1 MEWLRENSVVILGSD
16 DLVKEVMQKNKLR
29 SEQVVVLEHKD
40 QLAKILYS
48 QEPELVVLEEQKISG
63 SSGILRDVFSSSPG
77 IRFVPILI
85 LSNNPSQTKVSFD
98 DIVCTISFYKS
109 DDGKEELFKKIREIL
124 QESISVKFWGVRGS
138 TPCANSEN
146 IKYGG
151 NTSCIQ
157 IKIPG
162 VDRQLIL
169 DCGTGLRNL
178 GNYLVKYNKD
188 HIDGDIFITHPH
200 WDHIQGFPFFKPFYD
215 KKNSFSVS
223 LPEQYRGGAREILS
237 GHLPKTFFPVTLNML
252 SADLLFVTREEQK
265 EEFPHFS
272 VEYLVANHPTKT
284 AMYRFVINGYSI
296 IYAPDNEVPITTSPI
311 RFLEQFE
318 EFISGCDLLIHDAQ
332 YDHETYKKR
341 EGWGHSSWERVVA
354 LAKKNGVKR
363 LFLTHHD
370 PDSSDDTLKQI
381 DEKLQSYKGN
391 SFLEIGLTK
400 EGSQV
405 RLPIG
410 LK

>member
-1 MEWLRENSVVILGSD
+1 MKWLSENSVVILGED
-16 DLVKEVMQKNKLR
+16 DLVKEIMQKNNL
-29 SEQVVVLEHKD
+29 SSDQVVVLEHKD
-40 QLAKILYS
+40 QLAQILYS
-48 QEPELVVLEEQKISG
+48 REPELVILQEQKIPG
-63 SSGILRDVFSSSPG
+63 SPKILKDVFSSSPG

-85 LSNNPSQTKVSFD
+85 LSDNPARSKASFD
-98 DIVCTISFYKS
+98 DIVCTISFYNS
-109 DDGKEELFKKIREIL
+109 SEGIDDLCKKVQELL
-124 QESISVKFWGVRGS
+124 QESIKVKFWGVRGS

-157 IKIPG
+157 IIVPG
-162 VDRQLIL
+162 SEKQLIL

-178 GNYLVKYNKD
+178 GNHLMKYNKE

-215 KKNSFSVS
+215 KRNSFSVS

-252 SADLLFVTREEQK
+252 SAEITYVTREERN
-265 EEFPHFS
+265 EEFPYFS
-272 VEYLVANHPTKT
+272 IEYLIANHPTKT

-296 IYAPDNEVPITTSPI
+296 IYAPDNEIPVTTSPI

-370 PDSSDDTLKQI
+370 PDSSDDALNEI
-381 DEKLQSYKGN
+381 AEKLKSYKG
-391 SFLEIGLTK
+391 SPFLEIGLTK

-410 LK
+410 IK

>member
-1 MEWLRENSVVILGSD
+1 MEWPGENSVVILGKN
-16 DLVKEVMQKNKLR
+16 DLVKEVMQINKLR
-29 SEQVVVLEHKD
+29 SEQVAVLEHKD
-40 QLAKILYS
+40 QLAKVLYS
-48 QEPELVVLEEQKISG
+48 KEPELVILDEQKISG
-63 SSGILRDVFSSSPG
+63 SADILDSIFCASPG
-77 IRFVPILI
+77 IRFVPVLI
-85 LSNNPSQTKVSFD
+85 ITDNLTQIRTSFADLVCNVSFYQRGD
-98 DIVCTISFYKS
+98 EKS
-109 DDGKEELFKKIREIL
+109 DFLNHIREWL
-124 QESISVKFWGVRGS
+124 TKSISVKFWGVRGS

-146 IKYGG
+146 IRYGG
-151 NTSCIQ
+151 NTSCVQ

-162 VDRQLIL
+162 VDGQLIL

-178 GNYLVKYNKD
+178 GNNLVKYNKGPVN
-188 HIDGDIFITHPH
+188 GDIFITHPH
-200 WDHIQGFPFFKPFYD
+200 WDHIQGFPFFKPLYD
-215 KKNSFSVS
+215 KESSFTVS

-252 SADLLFVTREEQK
+252 SADLLYVTRKEQK
-265 EEFPHFS
+265 EEFPNFT

-332 YDHETYKKR
+332 YDQETYKKR

-363 LFLTHHD
+363 LLLTHHD
-370 PDSSDDTLKQI
+370 PDSSDDDLKVI
-381 DEKLQSYKGN
+381 DEKLENYKGN
-391 SFLEIGLTK
+391 PFLEIGLTK

-405 RLPIG
+405 RLPVG
-410 LK
+410 

>member
-1 MEWLRENSVVILGSD
+1 MKWLSENSVVILGED
-16 DLVKEVMQKNKLR
+16 DLVKEIMQKNNLI
-29 SEQVVVLEHKD
+29 SDQVVVLEHKD
-40 QLAKILYS
+40 QLAQILYS
-48 QEPELVVLEEQKISG
+48 REPELVILQEQKIPG
-63 SSGILRDVFSSSPG
+63 SPKILKDVFSSSPG

-85 LSNNPSQTKVSFD
+85 LSDNPARSKASFD
-98 DIVCTISFYKS
+98 DIVCTISFYNS
-109 DDGKEELFKKIREIL
+109 SEGIDDLCKKVQELL
-124 QESISVKFWGVRGS
+124 QESIKVKFWGVRGS

-157 IKIPG
+157 IIVPG
-162 VDRQLIL
+162 SEKQLIL

-178 GNYLVKYNKD
+178 GNHLMKYNKE

-215 KKNSFSVS
+215 KRNSFSVS

-252 SADLLFVTREEQK
+252 SAEITYVTREERN
-265 EEFPHFS
+265 EEFPYFS
-272 VEYLVANHPTKT
+272 IEYLIANHPTKT

-296 IYAPDNEVPITTSPI
+296 IYAPDNEIPVTTSPI

-370 PDSSDDTLKQI
+370 PDSSDDALNEI
-381 DEKLQSYKGN
+381 AEKLKSYKG
-391 SFLEIGLTK
+391 SPFLEIGLTK

-410 LK
+410 IK

>member
-1 MEWLRENSVVILGSD
+1 MKWLKKNSVVILGED
-16 DLVKEVMQKNKLR
+16 DLVREVMQKNKL
-29 SEQVVVLEHKD
+29 SSDQVVVLERKD
-40 QLAKILYS
+40 QLVKILYAE
-48 QEPELVVLEEQKISG
+48 EPDLVVLDGQKITDSAE
-63 SSGILRDVFSSSPG
+63 ILGEVFSTSPG
-77 IRFVPILI
+77 IRFVPILMLTDDSE
-85 LSNNPSQTKVSFD
+85 LSKKLYS
-98 DIVCTISFYKS
+98 DIVCSISFFEKK
-109 DDGKEELFKKIREIL
+109 GEEEIFFDKVQDLL
-124 QESISVKFWGVRGS
+124 QESIAVKFWGVRGS

-151 NTSCIQ
+151 NTSCVQ
-157 IKIPG
+157 IKIPRS
-162 VDRQLIL
+162 DRQLIL

-178 GNYLVKYNKD
+178 GNHLLSYKKE
-188 HIDGDIFITHPH
+188 HIVGDIFITHPH
-200 WDHIQGFPFFKPFYD
+200 WDHIQGFPFFKPLYNRL
-215 KKNSFSVS
+215 NSFSVS

-252 SADLLFVTREEQK
+252 SADLTYITREEEK

-284 AMYRFVINGYSI
+284 AMYRFAINGYSI
-296 IYAPDNEVPITTSPI
+296 IYAPDNEVPVTTSPI
-311 RFLEQFE
+311 RFLEQYE
-318 EFISGCDLLIHDAQ
+318 KFISGCDLLIHDAQ
-332 YDHETYKKR
+332 YDQEMYKKR
-341 EGWGHSSWERVVA
+341 EGWGHSSWERVVE

-370 PDSSDDTLKQI
+370 PDSSDDALKEI
-381 DEKLQSYKGN
+381 DKKLKSYKGN
-391 SFLEIGLTK
+391 PFLEIGLTK

>member
-1 MEWLRENSVVILGSD
+1 MKWLSENSVIILGED
-16 DLVKEVMQKNKLR
+16 NLVDEIMQNNKLR
-29 SEQVVVLEHKD
+29 SDQVVVLERKD
-40 QLAKILYS
+40 QLAKMLYS
-48 QEPELVVLEEQKISG
+48 REPELVILDEQKISG
-63 SSGILRDVFSSSPG
+63 LSKILGDVFCSSPG

-85 LSNNPSQTKVSFD
+85 LSDNPAQTTVSFAE
-98 DIVCTISFYKS
+98 IVCTISIYNRN
-109 DDGKEELFKKIREIL
+109 DEKEELHMEVKELL
-124 QESISVKFWGVRGS
+124 QESVQVKFWGVRGS

-151 NTSCIQ
+151 NTSCVQ
-157 IKIPG
+157 IKIPS
-162 VDRQLIL
+162 VDKQLIL

-178 GNYLVKYNKD
+178 GNHLIKYKKE

-252 SADLLFVTREEQK
+252 SANLTYVTREEQK

-341 EGWGHSSWERVVA
+341 EGWGHSSWERVVS
-354 LAKKNGVKR
+354 LAKRNGVKR
-363 LFLTHHD
+363 LYLTHHD
-370 PDSSDDTLKQI
+370 PDSSDESLKEI
-381 DEKLQSYKGN
+381 DEKLKSYKGN
-391 SFLEIGLTK
+391 PFLDIGLTK

-410 LK
+410 

>member
-1 MEWLRENSVVILGSD
+1 MEWLRKNSVIILGED
-16 DLVKEVMQKNKLR
+16 DLVKEIMLKNKLR
-29 SEQVVVLEHKD
+29 PEQVTVLEHKD

-48 QEPELVVLEEQKISG
+48 REPELIILDEQKIPG
-63 SSGILRDVFSSSPG
+63 AAAIMGDVFCSSPG
-77 IRFVPILI
+77 IRFIPILI
-85 LSNNPSQTKVSFD
+85 VTDNPSQTASSFAD
-98 DIVCTISFYKS
+98 QVCSISFYKRENE
-109 DDGKEELFKKIREIL
+109 KNELLNHVQELL

-151 NTSCIQ
+151 NTSCVQ

-178 GNYLVKYNKD
+178 GNNLVKYNNEA
-188 HIDGDIFITHPH
+188 IDGDIFITHPH

-252 SADLLFVTREEQK
+252 SAELLFVTREEQK
-265 EEFPHFS
+265 EEFSHFS
-272 VEYLVANHPTKT
+272 VDYLVANHPTKT

-296 IYAPDNEVPITTSPI
+296 IYAPDNEVPVTTSPI

-332 YDHETYKKR
+332 YDQETYKKR
-341 EGWGHSSWERVVA
+341 EGWGHSSWESVVS

-370 PDSSDDTLKQI
+370 PDSSDDELKEI

-391 SFLEIGLTK
+391 PFLEIGLTK

-405 RLPIG
+405 RLPINI
-410 LK
+410 K